1 MTGALCNIKC
11 ASLMELQRALSQ
23 ISEIHAQV
31 LKQELF
37 EGLRAVTMAT
47 TGLIAVLAASLQTSL
62 WIPSSPADYAW
73 YWIIVAV
80 ICCSVCALDL
90 YLGSRHR
97 EGDYLRRRTIP
108 VLVQFVPAV
117 VVGAL
122 LTWGILNLEPSTQLL
137 LPGLWSFIYC
147 LGLFSSRPY
156 LPRAVGWVGAF
167 YLAAGILL
175 LMSSDQQQ
183 GLSPWAMGIT
193 FGLGQLGFAL
203 VLHVNLER
211 GER

>member
-1 MTGALCNIKC
+1 
-11 ASLMELQRALSQ
+11 MELQRALSQ

-37 EGLRAVTMAT
+37 EGFRAVTMAT
-47 TGLIAVLAASLQTSL
+47 TGLIAVLAAAVQ
-62 WIPSSPADYAW
+62 SSIWTPLTPADYAW

-80 ICCSVCALDL
+80 LCTSICAADL
-90 YLGSRHR
+90 LLGSRLR
-97 EGDYLRRRTIP
+97 ERDYLKRRTIP

-122 LTWGILNLEPSTQLL
+122 LTWGILNLEPATQIL
-137 LPGLWSFIYC
+137 LPGLWAFVYS

-167 YLAAGILL
+167 YMLAGTVL
-175 LMSSDQQQ
+175 LMTAGSSS
-183 GLSPWAMGIT
+183 GLSPWGMGVT

-203 VLHVNLER
+203 VLHINLER